1 MPNITQYENPVSGL
15 QPDERGIDANL
26 QSARRAGAFFN
37 QAGEAVSSV
46 GDQIGRNI
54 GSTIRDAGNVAV
66 DYAQHQEISH
76 GAAAYAG
83 LNDQL
88 TQAWNQTA
96 KTADPNDPSV
106 AQKFREQTLEPA
118 LEKFGQGFLTEGG
131 QKWAETR
138 VDALRN
144 HMFEKTA
151 ADMGTLA
158 GDAVSVNVKTMAN
171 SMSNTAMTDPSS
183 VPHLLDSIDSSVGA
197 MVDSSPNIKGVVAQG
212 AKIKLTETMREAIV
226 KAGAIGAIQ
235 KASDPEA
242 EAAKWGAQYPQYIN
256 GAELK
261 MLGAN
266 ARQQLR
272 ADRIDRAYSDH
283 IEKQA
288 IQDQSDTTE
297 TGIIGKL
304 YSDDPK
310 QQSQVSARDIANIPD
325 DQLNRQGKERL
336 IGIVNREL
344 KPETEARVS
353 ASTSAKIFSEMRK
366 DDADPKKIRQM
377 LFDARTKEP
386 GEPGSLNKSDFNDLQ
401 KNLVDLKTPEGQERS
416 SERNEFMKRFAATI
430 DPTMGDTS
438 PSNFAYGHHTALGEQ
453 KMYEAEKALRSSEQR
468 LGPDWRKLYDPSS
481 PEYFGKPANIMRY
494 QASMQ
499 AATKFQAQ
507 FSGSNLTGPDKTITG
522 TETKDL
528 PPMDGARKGWDGQ
541 WYVETAPG
549 KYSRVKP

>member
-1 MPNITQYENPVSGL
+1 MANITQYENPITGL

-37 QAGEAVSSV
+37 QAAQATETV
-46 GDQIGRNI
+46 GNQVARNI
-54 GSTIRDAGNVAV
+54 GSTIRDAGNAAV

-96 KTADPNDPSV
+96 KTADPNDPTV
-106 AQKFREQTLEPA
+106 AQKFREETLEPA

-138 VDALRN
+138 VDSLRN

-171 SMSNTAMTDPSS
+171 SMSNTAMSDPSS

-235 KASDPEA
+235 KSADPEA
-242 EAAKWGAQYPQYIN
+242 EAEKWGARYPEYIN

-261 MLGAN
+261 QLGSA
-266 ARQQLR
+266 ARQQMR

-283 IEKQA
+283 IDKQE
-288 IQDQSDTTE
+288 IQDRSDSTE
-297 TGIIGKL
+297 TGIMSKL

-325 DQLNRQGKERL
+325 NQLNRQGKERL

-353 ASTSAKIFSEMRK
+353 ARTSAQIFSEMRK
-366 DDADPKKIRQM
+366 DDADPQKIRQM

-401 KNLVDLKTPEGQERS
+401 KNLIDLKTPEGQERG
-416 SERNEFMKRFAATI
+416 SERGEFMKRFAATI
-430 DPTMGDTS
+430 DPSMGDTS
-438 PSNFAYGHHTALGEQ
+438 NLSYGHHTALGET
-453 KMYEAEKALRSSEQR
+453 KMYEAEKALRVREQQ

-481 PEYFGKPANIMRY
+481 SEYFGKPANLMRY

-499 AATKFQAQ
+499 GAADYQANL
-507 FSGSNLTGPDKTITG
+507 GGKNLTGPGKTDAG
-522 TETKDL
+522 TEVKDL
-528 PPMDGARKGWDGQ
+528 PPMAGARKGWDGG